1 MHREAILSANPNL
14 PLAGNVPGSY
24 VRLLFEHL
32 ERLEVSVGDVLGEA
46 MPPLGPE
53 QTYRAEHWRRL
64 LTLAAIHLND
74 PVLGVRIGASITP
87 AHLGPLGYVL
97 LASSS
102 AAAAMER
109 YVKYQRLVHDV
120 SPVRQYFDGQSV
132 VLEWGDDSRA
142 IGLLANQCGLASLVQ
157 FARNITGADVVPDS
171 VHFVEPEPDDPAPY
185 EHFFGCPVLF
195 GQSAT
200 RIRFPAAVLGMPLRQ
215 PDPGLV
221 QMLEA
226 QVQASAAALPNMSD
240 LLEDIR
246 RLMSRHLFSGDA
258 ALELVARELH
268 ISGRTLRRRLAESG
282 WNFRGLLE
290 SIRQRM
296 AEDYLRDARLTLPE
310 VALLLGYSE
319 QSAFNRAFR
328 RWTGMTPK
336 RWRSAA
342 GESPAHVHTGD
353 AR

>member
-1 MHREAILSANPNL
+1 MHREEILSANPNL

-32 ERLEVSVGDVLGEA
+32 ERLKLNAGSVLGEA
-46 MPPLGPE
+46 TPASGPE
-53 QTYRAEHWRRL
+53 RTYRAEHWRHM
-64 LTLAAIHLND
+64 LTLAAIRLND
-74 PVLGVRIGASITP
+74 PVLGMRVGAAITP

-97 LASSS
+97 LASNS

-120 SPVRQYFDGQSV
+120 SPVRQYFDGRSV

-157 FARNITGADVVPDS
+157 FARNITGADVMPDS
-171 VHFVEPEPDDPAPY
+171 VHFVEAEPDDLAPY
-185 EHFFGCPVLF
+185 GDFFGCPVLF
-195 GQSAT
+195 SQSAT

-221 QMLEA
+221 HMLEA
-226 QVQASAAALPNMSD
+226 QVQASAAALPNLSSD

-246 RLMSRHLFSGDA
+246 RLMSRNLFSGDP

-282 WNFRGLLE
+282 WNFRSLLE
-290 SIRQRM
+290 NIRQRM

-342 GESPAHVHTGD
+342 YVRTGD
-353 AR
+353 TQ